1 MSPLQV
7 ELLER
12 TREHVEIY
20 FYKTQDQEIH
30 RMLPSAVS
38 TVEEALVAYEKACL
52 PGADSFG
59 RCIYWEGRYV
69 GDIWCYCITKEEHP
83 NAMLSYC
90 IFEKE
95 CWGRGTAS
103 AAVGAFLKLVKKKF
117 SLESAGAFTYAD
129 NAGSRRVLEK
139 NDFVCRELFV
149 QDGRESAY
157 YEKNLKYG
165 NEGGTE

>member
-12 TREHVEIY
+12 TRENVEIY

-38 TVEEALVAYEKACL
+38 TVEEALAAYEKACL

-69 GDIWCYCITKEEHP
+69 GDIWCYCINKEEHSP
-83 NAMLSYC
+83 MRITQDPGGS
-90 IFEKE
+90 
-95 CWGRGTAS
+95 W
-103 AAVGAFLKLVKKKF
+103 KKMV
-117 SLESAGAFTYAD
+117 LC
-129 NAGSRRVLEK
+129 AGSFLCRTGGNRHIMRRI
-139 NDFVCRELFV
+139 
-149 QDGRESAY
+149 
-157 YEKNLKYG
+157 
-165 NEGGTE
+165 